1 MTGVVDADTHIA
13 ESEAMWKYAMWKYI
27 DEEMHPRRPI
37 LPRFRPVTRS
47 KRLRFS
53 RHRRS

>member
-13 ESEAMWKYAMWKYI
+13 ESEAMWKYI